1 MQRFCPRGAIP
12 FHQLSWWLG
21 LSAVNSLFSNQDFGR
36 TIWKHKQLPVYVTD
50 EFDFYRCIC
59 FNDSFYGKTVSELH
73 EGNLRNATSENRY
86 SKLFRSFYKEL
97 HADRETG
104 C

>member
-21 LSAVNSLFSNQDFGR
+21 LSAVNSC
-36 TIWKHKQLPVYVTD
+36 PVGGVISD
-50 EFDFYRCIC
+50 IED
-59 FNDSFYGKTVSELH
+59 
-73 EGNLRNATSENRY
+73 AENRVDD
-86 SKLFRSFYKEL
+86 LENRIE
-97 HADRETG
+97 DIMNDIDETKTRLDTLDNNSE